1 MPLRRTVI
9 RGADLTP
16 QLAALRAEM
25 RVPADYPAAAVAEA
39 EQSAARLSL
48 DDYVDATDV
57 ELVTLDPPG
66 SRDLDQAF
74 AIRTRDD
81 GGFEVDYA
89 IADVAAFVPPGG
101 AVDTEAHA
109 RGETLYLPDGRVP
122 LHPTVLSEGAASL
135 LPGERR
141 PAVLWRFRLDTD
153 GEPTSTDVRRCVVRS
168 RAQLDYPSFA
178 QSNDALLS
186 LLQRV
191 GELRQARAHDRGAVS
206 LPVPEQVLERQGD
219 KWELS
224 YRAPLPVEDW
234 NAQLSLL
241 TGMAA
246 ATLMLDAGVGL
257 LRTMPAPDPHTVAS
271 LRRSALALG
280 VDWPKSASYADVIG
294 RLDAATPAHA
304 AVLRLASVLFRG
316 ASYVAFDGAP
326 PAGSTQSAVA
336 APYAHA
342 TAPLR
347 RLGDRYVS
355 ECCLAACAG
364 VEPPQWVRDGLPALP
379 EVMADADRR
388 AHSVDRAVVDLAEAL
403 LLEGRVG
410 EHFTGVVVEDRV
422 GKNAHGEVQLRDPA
436 VRARLDGTDL
446 PLGQE
451 VDVVLEAADVAARHV
466 EFVLA

>member
-1 MPLRRTVI
+1 VPLRRTVI
-9 RGADLTP
+9 RGADLTS

-25 RVPADYPAAAVAEA
+25 RVPADYPPAAVAEA
-39 EQSAARLSL
+39 EQAGARLSL
-48 DDYVDATDV
+48 EDYADATDV

-74 AIRTRDD
+74 AITARSD
-81 GGFEVDYA
+81 GGFDVAYA
-89 IADVAAFVPPGG
+89 IADVGAFVTPGG
-101 AVDTEAHA
+101 AIDVEAHA

-135 LPGERR
+135 LPGQRR
-141 PAVLWRFRLDTD
+141 PALLWRFQLDAD
-153 GEPTSTDVRRCVVRS
+153 AEPTSVDVRRSVVRS
-168 RAQLDYPSFA
+168 RKQLDYPSFA
-178 QSNDALLS
+178 QTGGELVGLLR
-186 LLQRV
+186 RV
-191 GELRQARAHDRGAVS
+191 GELRQARERDRGAVS

-219 KWELS
+219 RWELS
-224 YRAPLPVEDW
+224 YRAPLPVEGW

-246 ATLMLDAGVGL
+246 AKLMLDAGVGL
-257 LRTMPAPDPHTVAS
+257 LRTMPPPDPHTVKT

-280 VDWPKSASYADVIG
+280 VDWPSNASYADVIRG
-294 RLDAATPAHA
+294 LDASKPAHA

-316 ASYVAFDGAP
+316 ASYVAFDGSP
-326 PAGSTQSAVA
+326 PAAPMQSAVG

-355 ECCLAACAG
+355 ECCLAACTGAA
-364 VEPPQWVRDGLPALP
+364 PPQWVREALPALP
-379 EVMADADRR
+379 DVMADADRR

-422 GKNAHGEVQLRDPA
+422 GRDQHGEVQLRDPA
-436 VRARLDGTDL
+436 VRARLDGADL
-446 PLGQE
+446 PLGKE
-451 VDVVLEAADVAARHV
+451 VDVQLAAADVAARHV
-466 EFVLA
+466 AFVLG